1 MNGHMATI
9 RSATK
14 AKRNTSKALINFLCS
29 LFHKRSQNGNLTEE
43 QSVMDSFMFKGGTG
57 MHLNP

>member
-1 MNGHMATI
+1 MATI

-14 AKRNTSKALINFLCS
+14 AKRNTSKALINLLCS
-29 LFHKRSQNGNLTEE
+29 LFHKSRQNGDLTEE
-43 QSVMDSFMFKGGTG
+43 QSVVDSFMFKGGTG